1 MLDIDEGLIEEVSS
15 RLDLREP
22 NREALE
28 SLVFELAQHY
38 SVDGKPAPFEAVI
51 DAATGVGKTYI
62 IAAATEYL
70 AGRGVR
76 NFAVIAPGRT
86 ILTKTIANF
95 TPGHPKSLLG
105 PMHASPMLVT
115 AENFSSAAIRAAM
128 DDDAQV
134 KLYIFTVQSLTAPT
148 TKQGRKTHEFQE
160 GLGAGFYEHLS
171 GLDDLVVFADEH
183 HC

>member
-1 MLDIDEGLIEEVSS
+1 MALDIDEGLIEEVSS

-38 SVDGKPAPFEAVI
+38 SVDAKPAPFEAVI

-62 IAAATEYL
+62 IAAAMEYL
-70 AGRGVR
+70 AGRGMR

-95 TPGHPKSLLG
+95 TAGAPQEPAGI
-105 PMHASPMLVT
+105 HARLAV
-115 AENFSSAAIRAAM
+115 
-128 DDDAQV
+128 
-134 KLYIFTVQSLTAPT
+134 
-148 TKQGRKTHEFQE
+148 
-160 GLGAGFYEHLS
+160 AGDGGELFVRSYS
-171 GLDDLVVFADEH
+171 RGDG
-183 HC
+183 